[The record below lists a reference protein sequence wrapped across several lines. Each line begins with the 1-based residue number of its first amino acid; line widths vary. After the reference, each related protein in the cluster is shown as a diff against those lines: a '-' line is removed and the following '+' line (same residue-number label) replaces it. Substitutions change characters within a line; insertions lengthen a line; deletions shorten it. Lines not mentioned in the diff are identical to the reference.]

1 MFLQNVNY
9 LIGNMWAQ
17 EWNNIFDIVQP
28 YPEVKEPDMNKAM
41 KEKGY
46 NVGNMF
52 RKAEEF
58 YTSLGLFKMVPDF
71 WRHSMLVRPTEKD
84 REVQCHASAFDF
96 YNNDTFR

>member
-1 MFLQNVNY
+1 
-9 LIGNMWAQ
+9 MWAQ

-28 YPEVKEPDMNKAM
+28 YPEVKEPDMNRAL

-52 RKAEEF
+52 RRAEEF
-58 YTSLGLFKMVPDF
+58 YNSLGLYKMVPDF

-96 YNNDTFR
+96 YNNNTFR

>member
-1 MFLQNVNY
+1 MFLQNVNH

-58 YTSLGLFKMVPDF
+58 YTSLGLFEMVPDF